1 MEENKNC
8 PFCNSP
14 ANSEADYDKSTVLW
28 ECPTCGRFKLS
39 AHSGVN
45 DFLKL
50 NFKDMVATYLFYN
63 GVHQKTDELFASK
76 RQYIWLDNEP
86 HKSDDNDYFE
96 DVTMDQIK
104 AFYNV
109 NFTQKISMILLNI
122 ANKTRFFDDWVRYSF
137 NQILSMT
144 FGKRWDN
151 NDNNKIYHVYHKDIL
166 TNQIIFIF
174 GYLKNNHFI
183 EYTYNNQTE
192 IFSLKMKSS
201 GWTRIETVEQN
212 DNEKKNVFIAMS
224 FDDSMNEV
232 RETIKNV
239 IISNGYNPRIM
250 DEVEHNHQ
258 IVPEMLYEIRQS
270 KFVIAELTGHNNGA
284 YFEAGYALG
293 VGKDVIQVCRKDT
306 FGADGHFDVKQVN
319 TILWEDQENLY
330 KRLDARI
337 KATIS

>member
-14 ANSEADYDKSTVLW
+14 ANSEADYDRGTVLW

-39 AHSGVN
+39 THSGVN
-45 DFLKL
+45 DFLKP

-63 GVHQKTDELFASK
+63 GVHQKTDELLASK
-76 RQYIWLDNEP
+76 RKYIWLDNEP

-96 DVTMDQIK
+96 DVTKDQVK

-109 NFTQKISMILLNI
+109 NFTQKISMILLDI
-122 ANKTRFFDDWVRYSF
+122 AKKTRFFDDLVIYSF
-137 NQILSMT
+137 NQLISLM

-151 NDNNKIYHVYHKDIL
+151 NKIYNEGYLINQVLFIMSYLRDNNFIL
-166 TNQIIFIF
+166 HDFQNTALPC
-174 GYLKNNHFI
+174 GLKLL
-183 EYTYNNQTE
+183 T
-192 IFSLKMKSS
+192 S
-201 GWTRIETVEQN
+201 GWARVEIAEQ
-212 DNEKKNVFIAMS
+212 DNSEKKNVFVAMS
-224 FDDSMNEV
+224 FDKKMNQV

-250 DEVEHNHQ
+250 DELEHNHQ
-258 IVPEMLYEIRQS
+258 IVPEMLYEIRQA
-270 KFVIAELTGHNNGA
+270 KFVIAELTNHNNGA

-293 VGKDVIQVCRKDT
+293 LGKDIIQVCRKNT
-306 FGADGHFDVKQVN
+306 FREDGHFDVKQVN
-319 TILWEDQENLY
+319 TILWENQDDLY

>member
-1 MEENKNC
+1 MKKSEIC
-8 PFCNSP
+8 PFCNSL
-14 ANSEADYDKSTVLW
+14 ANSEIDYDKGTVLW

-39 AHSGVN
+39 VHLVGN
-45 DFLKL
+45 DFLKP

-63 GVHQKTDELFASK
+63 GVHQKAEDLFASK

-86 HKSDDNDYFE
+86 HKSDENNYFE

-109 NFTQKISMILLNI
+109 NFTQKISMILLDV
-122 ANKTRFFDDWVRYSF
+122 AKRSRFFDNWVRYSF

-151 NDNNKIYHVYHKDIL
+151 NRIYHEDIL
-166 TNQIIFIF
+166 TNQILFILS
-174 GYLKNNHFI
+174 YLKNNHFI
-183 EYTYNNQTE
+183 DYGINNPNGDY
-192 IFSLKMKSS
+192 SLKMLTS
-201 GWTRIETVEQN
+201 GWARVENTEQ
-212 DNEKKNVFIAMS
+212 DNSEKKNVFIAMS
-224 FDDSMNEV
+224 FDESMNEV
-232 RETIKNV
+232 KETIKKA
-239 IISNGYNPRIM
+239 IISNGYIPRIM
-250 DEVEHNHQ
+250 DEIEHNNQ
-258 IVPEMLYEIRQS
+258 IVPEMLYEIRQA
-270 KFVIAELTGHNNGA
+270 KFLIAELTNHNNGA

-306 FGADGHFDVKQVN
+306 FREDGHFDVKQVN
-319 TILWEDQENLY
+319 TILWKNQEDLY

>member
-8 PFCNSP
+8 PFCNAIAKSII
-14 ANSEADYDKSTVLW
+14 DYEKYTVLY

-39 AHSGVN
+39 VN
-45 DFLKL
+45 SAEKIFLKP
-50 NFKDMVATYLFYN
+50 NVKDMVATYLFYN
-63 GVHQKTDELFASK
+63 GVHYTTDEILSLPYECK
-76 RQYIWLDNEP
+76 RQYIWLDDKP
-86 HKSDDNDYFE
+86 HKSENNDYFE
-96 DVTMDQIK
+96 DVTLDQVK

-109 NFTQKISMILLNI
+109 NFSQKISMILLDI
-122 ANKTRFFDDWVRYSF
+122 AKKTRFFDDWVIYSF
-137 NQILSMT
+137 NQLISLM

-151 NDNNKIYHVYHKDIL
+151 NKIYNEGYLINQVLYIMNYLRDNNFIL
-166 TNQIIFIF
+166 HDFHNTALPC
-174 GYLKNNHFI
+174 GLKLL
-183 EYTYNNQTE
+183 T
-192 IFSLKMKSS
+192 S
-201 GWTRIETVEQN
+201 GWARVEIAEQ
-212 DNEKKNVFIAMS
+212 DDSEKKNVFIAMS

>member
-1 MEENKNC
+1 MTENKNC

-14 ANSEADYDKSTVLW
+14 AKSEQDYNKDTALY

-39 AHSGVN
+39 AYSGVN
-45 DFLKL
+45 DFFKPD
-50 NFKDMVATYLFYN
+50 FKDMVSTYLFYN
-63 GVHQKTDELFASK
+63 GVHKKTDELLASK

-96 DVTMDQIK
+96 DVTVEQIK

-109 NFTQKISMILLNI
+109 NFTQKISMILLDV
-122 ANKTRFFDDWVRYSF
+122 AKKTRFFDDWVVYSF
-137 NQILSMT
+137 NQILSLT
-144 FGKRWDN
+144 FSKRWDSKV
-151 NDNNKIYHVYHKDIL
+151 NKTYCMDSL
-166 TNQIIFIF
+166 SRQALFIV

-183 EYTYNNQTE
+183 DLGINNQNGNY
-192 IFSLKMKSS
+192 SLKMMAS
-201 GWTRIETVEQN
+201 GWARVENTEQN
-212 DNEKKNVFIAMS
+212 DSDKKNVFIAMS
-224 FDDSMNEV
+224 FDESMNEV
-232 RETIKNV
+232 RETIKKA

-258 IVPEMLYEIRQS
+258 IVPEMLYEIRQA
-270 KFVIAELTGHNNGA
+270 KFIIAELTGHNNGA

-293 VGKDVIQVCRKDT
+293 LGKDVIQVCRKDT

-319 TILWEDQENLY
+319 TILWENQEDLY
-330 KRLDARI
+330 KRLDNRI

>member
-14 ANSEADYDKSTVLW
+14 ANSEADYDRGTVLW

-39 AHSGVN
+39 THSGVN
-45 DFLKL
+45 DFLKP

-63 GVHQKTDELFASK
+63 GVHQKTDELLASK
-76 RQYIWLDNEP
+76 RKYIWLDNEP

-96 DVTMDQIK
+96 DVTKDQVK

-109 NFTQKISMILLNI
+109 NFTQKISMILLDI
-122 ANKTRFFDDWVRYSF
+122 AKKTRFFDDFVIYSF
-137 NQILSMT
+137 NQLISLT
-144 FGKRWDN
+144 FSKRWDN
-151 NDNNKIYHVYHKDIL
+151 NKIYNEQFLVKQVFFIMNYLTNNKLISYDIHN
-166 TNQIIFIF
+166 TAAPC
-174 GYLKNNHFI
+174 GLK
-183 EYTYNNQTE
+183 
-192 IFSLKMKSS
+192 LLAS
-201 GWTRIETVEQN
+201 GWARIENVEQN
-212 DNEKKNVFIAMS
+212 DNKKKNVFIAMS

>member
-1 MEENKNC
+1 MKENKNC

-14 ANSEADYDKSTVLW
+14 AISEPDYDKNTVLW

-39 AHSGVN
+39 LHSGVN
-45 DFLKL
+45 DFIKP

-63 GVHQKTDELFASK
+63 GVHQKTDELLASK

-96 DVTMDQIK
+96 DVTMEQIK
-104 AFYNV
+104 AFCNV

-122 ANKTRFFDDWVRYSF
+122 ANNSRFFNDCVKYSF
-137 NQILSMT
+137 SQLLSLM
-144 FGKRWDN
+144 FCKRWDN
-151 NDNNKIYHVYHKDIL
+151 
-166 TNQIIFIF
+166 
-174 GYLKNNHFI
+174 KNNIYSEEFLLNQVEFIIDYLEKNNFI
-183 EYTYNNQTE
+183 EYSFHSIHTN
-192 IFSLKMKSS
+192 IILKMLTS
-201 GWTRIETVEQN
+201 GWARVEN
-212 DNEKKNVFIAMS
+212 TEKDDSDNKNVFIAMS
-224 FDDSMNEV
+224 FDESMNEV
-232 RETIKNV
+232 RNTLKKV

-250 DEVEHNHQ
+250 DEIEHNHQ
-258 IVPEMLYEIRQS
+258 IVPEMLYEIRQA

-319 TILWEDQENLY
+319 TILWENQEDLY